1 MQPITHPND
10 LVAGDTAS
18 FQLLLDGKPAAD
30 VEVELVPGGIR
41 YRDKLLDTKLKTDAD
56 GKFSV
61 KWTGPGMYCLEASV
75 ADQKTTLPQATQR
88 RASYI
93 ATVEVLP

>member
-1 MQPITHPND
+1 
-10 LVAGDTAS
+10 VAGDTAT

-41 YRDKLLDTKLKTDAD
+41 YRDKLQDTKLKTAAD

-61 KWTGPGMYCLEASV
+61 KWRVRHVLDGS
-75 ADQKTTLPQATQR
+75 QR
-88 RASYI
+88 RRPEDHAAAGHPTPRHLHRHRRS
-93 ATVEVLP
+93 AALSTA